1 MAPAAMVHW
10 SAAGLRQQSSDRYGG
25 TMDVF
30 SIILAGGEGSRLSIL
45 AEKRAKPAMPFA
57 GKYRIIDFTLS
68 NCTNSGL
75 ADIAVLTQYRPHSL
89 NEHIGTGRPWDLDR
103 TRGGVRIW
111 QPYRG
116 RSDQDWY
123 RGTSDALYQNR
134 NFIAGTRSDT
144 LLVLSGDHIYKQD
157 YRPMLRQHEETG
169 ADATIAVRDVP
180 REETSRFGIVRTASD
195 GRITEFY
202 EKPSTFQGTLASM
215 GVYVFRTS
223 FLLEKL
229 SQGTDGDRSAYDFGR
244 DILPA
249 MVRDHVVYAY
259 GFDDYWVDAGT
270 IQAYWRTNLDLL
282 ADHPALDLYHQR
294 WTIHTRSEEL
304 PPVKMV
310 EGAEV
315 EGSLLSNGCIV
326 AGTVVNSILSPGVIV
341 EAGAEVRDSV
351 IMNDTLVR
359 TGARVD
365 RCILD
370 KQIVVGRDA
379 QVGYGTEERPNRHE
393 PENLSSG
400 ITIAGKG
407 ARIPDGTRIGRNCL
421 IAAHA
426 RENHFPGKEVAS
438 GESVLVEGS

>member
-1 MAPAAMVHW
+1 
-10 SAAGLRQQSSDRYGG
+10 
-25 TMDVF
+25 MDVF
-30 SIILAGGEGSRLSIL
+30 TLILAGGESRQLSVL
-45 AEKRAKPAMPFA
+45 VDDRPTAAMPFA

-68 NCTNSGL
+68 NCANSGL
-75 ADIAVLTQYRPHSL
+75 SDVAVLTQYRPHSL
-89 NEHIGTGRPWDLDR
+89 NEHIGSGRPWDLDR
-103 TRGGVRIW
+103 TRGGIHLW
-111 QPYRG
+111 QPFLGRG
-116 RSDQDWY
+116 DQGWQ
-123 RGTSDALYQNR
+123 RGTADALYQNR
-134 NFIAGTRSDT
+134 GLITAEGCDT
-144 LLVLSGDHIYKQD
+144 LLILPGDHIYKQD
-157 YRPMLRQHEETG
+157 YRRMLRQHEKSG
-169 ADATIAVRDVP
+169 ADVTIAVRDVP
-180 REETSRFGIVRTASD
+180 REETSRFGIVRTSGD

-215 GVYVFRTS
+215 GVYVFRTE

-249 MVRDHVVYAY
+249 MVRDHTVYAY
-259 GFDDYWVDAGT
+259 SFDDYWVDVGT
-270 IQAYWRTNLDLL
+270 IATYWQTNLDLL
-282 ADHPALDLYHQR
+282 AEHPALDLYDHR
-294 WTIHTRSEEL
+294 WTIHTRSEER
-304 PPVKMV
+304 PPVKMI
-310 EGAEV
+310 EGAQV
-315 EGSLLSNGCIV
+315 AGSLLSNGCLV
-326 AGTVVNSILSPGVIV
+326 AGTVVNSVLSPGVIV

-351 IMNDTLVR
+351 IMNDTVVR
-359 TGARVD
+359 AGARVD

-421 IAAHA
+421 IAAGA
-426 RENHFPGKEVAS
+426 RESHFPGKEIAS